1 MADFIATEEQH
12 AKLEAL
18 RVHLKSLGAVAVSF
32 SGGVDSTLLLAIAH
46 EQLGGHVI
54 AVTETTALYPQRETD
69 EAIAFCQARGI
80 EQVLIAHDAEGVEGF
95 SHNPK
100 NRCYL
105 CKRDL
110 FAHLK
115 ETADT
120 KAAQMGLIE
129 AGAHIA
135 CAEGSNVSD
144 LSDYRP
150 GSAAVKEAGVLS
162 PLLEAGL
169 TKKDILEQ
177 ALVCLPGQPLRLR
190 RAHLQPAAGARG
202 QGRAAPHRR
211 RLSPSA
217 RAHARQG
224 RDGPRGG
231 RARARRRG
239 VRLFAQRRHTSP
251 SRTGIQARLNRHGW
265 LPNWLHER
273 IKYLVIICI
282 SILSIA
288 SLQ

>member
-12 AKLEAL
+12 AKLGAL
-18 RVHLKSLGAVAVSF
+18 RVHLKNLGAVAVSF

-46 EQLGGHVI
+46 EQLGSHVI
-54 AVTETTALYPQRETD
+54 AVTETNALYPQRETD
-69 EAIAFCQARGI
+69 EAVGFCQARGI

-115 ETADT
+115 ETADA

-169 TKKDILEQ
+169 TKKDIRDLSRELGLPTWDKPSFACLASRFVYGELISNPLLERVDKAEQLLIDAGFRQVRVRMHDKGEMARVEVEPEHVGAAFDFLRNGGTQ
-177 ALVCLPGQPLRLR
+177 ALHELGFKHV
-190 RAHLQPAAGARG
+190 
-202 QGRAAPHRR
+202 
-211 RLSPSA
+211 SIDM
-217 RAHARQG
+217 
-224 RDGPRGG
+224 DGY
-231 RARARRRG
+231 
-239 VRLFAQRRHTSP
+239 
-251 SRTGIQARLNRHGW
+251 RTGSMN
-265 LPNWLHER
+265 E
-273 IKYLVIICI
+273 
-282 SILSIA
+282 
-288 SLQ
+288 

>member
-1 MADFIATEEQH
+1 MADFIATEKQH

-18 RVHLKSLGAVAVSF
+18 RARLKSLGAVAVSF

-46 EQLGGHVI
+46 EQLGGRVI
-54 AVTETTALYPQRETD
+54 AVTETNALYPQRETD

-115 ETADT
+115 ETADA

-169 TKKDILEQ
+169 TKKDIRDLSRELGLPTWDKPSFACLASRFVYGELISNPLLERVDKAEQLLIDAGFRQVRVRMHDKGEMARVEVEPEHVGAVFDFLRNGGTQ
-177 ALVCLPGQPLRLR
+177 ALHELGFKHV
-190 RAHLQPAAGARG
+190 
-202 QGRAAPHRR
+202 
-211 RLSPSA
+211 SIDM
-217 RAHARQG
+217 
-224 RDGPRGG
+224 DGY
-231 RARARRRG
+231 
-239 VRLFAQRRHTSP
+239 
-251 SRTGIQARLNRHGW
+251 RTGSMNEW
-265 LPNWLHER
+265 NTW
-273 IKYLVIICI
+273 
-282 SILSIA
+282 
-288 SLQ
+288 

>member
-18 RVHLKSLGAVAVSF
+18 RTHLKSLGAVAVSF
-32 SGGVDSTLLLAIAH
+32 SGGVDSTLLLAVAH
-46 EQLGGHVI
+46 EQLGGRVI
-54 AVTETTALYPQRETD
+54 AVTETNALYPQRETD
-69 EAIAFCQARGI
+69 EAITFCQARGI
-80 EQVLIAHDAEGVEGF
+80 EQVLIAHDAEEVEGF

-115 ETADT
+115 ETADA

-169 TKKDILEQ
+169 TKQDIRDLSRELGLPTWDKPSFACLASRFVYGELISNPLLERVDKAEQLLIDAGFRQVRVRMHDKGEMARVEVEPERIGAAFDFLRNGGTQ
-177 ALVCLPGQPLRLR
+177 ALHELGFKHV
-190 RAHLQPAAGARG
+190 
-202 QGRAAPHRR
+202 
-211 RLSPSA
+211 SIDM
-217 RAHARQG
+217 
-224 RDGPRGG
+224 DGY
-231 RARARRRG
+231 
-239 VRLFAQRRHTSP
+239 
-251 SRTGIQARLNRHGW
+251 RTGSMN
-265 LPNWLHER
+265 E
-273 IKYLVIICI
+273 
-282 SILSIA
+282 
-288 SLQ
+288 